1 MSTFTPRNDLIE
13 RTLELAQKGWGTT
26 HPNPMVGAL
35 IVEHGMVV
43 AEGWHQQAG
52 GPHAEVAALQD
63 LGRKPKEGAE
73 MYVSLEPCSSTGRT
87 PPCTS
92 AILNAGIKKVVVG
105 AIDPDSRH
113 AGHGLDLLREHG
125 VEVVLAPPELGER
138 AARLNFIFNQYVIT
152 GRPLI
157 ALKLATSAN
166 GMVAER
172 AGYPSRVTGDA
183 ARADVM
189 HWRRLFPAICVG
201 SGTVIADDP
210 ALTAR
215 LPEGDWCPVRLVVD
229 SSLDSL
235 SQSFHPRRVYTDQYK
250 DRTIVL
256 TTARGLANSGC
267 INCAQE
273 LGVRVVE
280 LASGEDGRVSP
291 AAMRQALVNLELCGM
306 YCEGGP
312 ALARSLLGAEE
323 IDYVFHYQSNKTF
336 SSPEA
341 LHGPD
346 LKNLN
351 IGHAIK
357 QVFGE
362 DQLTHGFL

>member
-1 MSTFTPRNDLIE
+1 
-13 RTLELAQKGWGTT
+13 
-26 HPNPMVGAL
+26 MVGAL

-52 GPHAEVAALQD
+52 GPHAEVVALQD
-63 LGRKPKEGAE
+63 LGRKPEEGAE

-157 ALKLATSAN
+157 ALKMATSLN

-172 AGYPSRVTGDA
+172 AGYPSRVTGEA

-210 ALTAR
+210 SYY
-215 LPEGDWCPVRLVVD
+215 CPLAGGRLVP
-229 SSLDSL
+229 SSFGCGF
-235 SQSFHPRRVYTDQYK
+235 QPR
-250 DRTIVL
+250 
-256 TTARGLANSGC
+256 
-267 INCAQE
+267 
-273 LGVRVVE
+273 
-280 LASGEDGRVSP
+280 
-291 AAMRQALVNLELCGM
+291 
-306 YCEGGP
+306 
-312 ALARSLLGAEE
+312 
-323 IDYVFHYQSNKTF
+323 
-336 SSPEA
+336 
-341 LHGPD
+341 
-346 LKNLN
+346 
-351 IGHAIK
+351 
-357 QVFGE
+357 
-362 DQLTHGFL
+362 

>member
-13 RTLELAQKGWGTT
+13 RALELAQKGWGTT

-52 GPHAEVAALQD
+52 GPHAEVVALQI
-63 LGRKPKEGAE
+63 LGRKPEDGAE

-92 AILNAGIKKVVVG
+92 AILNAGIKKVVVC

-125 VEVVLAPPELGER
+125 VDVVLAPPEFGER

-157 ALKLATSAN
+157 ALKMATSLN

-172 AGYPSRVTGDA
+172 AGYPSRVTGEA

-189 HWRRLFPAICVG
+189 RWRRLFPAICVG

-210 ALTAR
+210 VLTAR
-215 LPEGDWCPVRLVVD
+215 FSTGEWCPIRIIVD

-235 SQSFHPRRVYTDQYK
+235 SESFHPRRVYTDPYN
-250 DRTIVL
+250 DRTILL
-256 TTARGLANSGC
+256 TTGRGMANSGC
-267 INCAQE
+267 INRAQE
-273 LGVRVVE
+273 LGVRVIE
-280 LASGEDGRVSP
+280 LASGDDGRVSP
-291 AAMRQALVNLELCGM
+291 AAIRQTLVDLELCGM

-312 ALARSLLGAEE
+312 ALARSMLGAEE
-323 IDYVFHYQSNKTF
+323 IDYVFHYQSSKTF

-351 IGHAIK
+351 IGHSII
-357 QVFGE
+357 QQFGE